1 VISNIG
7 NGYAEHPN
15 GRSVAIQDSQYRSDT
30 MLNLELA
37 PWETD
42 LLPTDEPDTDEP
54 AEDDED
60 NPDPDESDEAM
71 SRRILAM
78 RDKDARTFGHGLRDT
93 AG

>member
-1 VISNIG
+1 
-7 NGYAEHPN
+7 
-15 GRSVAIQDSQYRSDT
+15 